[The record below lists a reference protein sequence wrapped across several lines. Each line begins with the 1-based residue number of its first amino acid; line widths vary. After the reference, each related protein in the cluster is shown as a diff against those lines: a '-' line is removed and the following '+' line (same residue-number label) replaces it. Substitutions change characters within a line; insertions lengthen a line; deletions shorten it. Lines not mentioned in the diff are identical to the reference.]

1 MRTNPPIR
9 RAAGMSLTAVTALA
23 LAAGCGGDGGMDGG
37 AGHNMGQATTAPASS
52 AATTGGH
59 NQADIT
65 FAQSMI
71 PHHQQAVQMAEMA
84 QTRAGNPEVK
94 ALAAKIEQAQAP
106 EIEQLTGWLST
117 WGAPA
122 PSAPAGGGHD
132 MPGMNNQ
139 MPGMMTDKDMA
150 AMKAATGA
158 GFDKMFL
165 QMMIRHHEGAIE
177 MAKTEQQQ
185 GKDAAAK
192 ALAAKIE
199 ADQTAEITQM
209 QALLSK

>member
-1 MRTNPPIR
+1 MRTNHTIR
-9 RAAGMSLTAVTALA
+9 RAAGVTLTAVTALA
-23 LAAGCGGDGGMDGG
+23 LAAGCGGTDGG
-37 AGHNMGQATTAPASS
+37 AGHNMGQATTAPPSS
-52 AATTGGH
+52 AAAATDRH

-65 FAQSMI
+65 FAHSMI

-84 QTRAGNPEVK
+84 ETRAGNPEVK
-94 ALAAKIEQAQAP
+94 ALAAKIKQAQAP

-117 WGAPA
+117 WGAPM
-122 PSAPAGGGHD
+122 PSAPAGGGHG
-132 MPGMNNQ
+132 MPGMNTE

-150 AMKAATGA
+150 GMQAATGA
-158 GFDKMFL
+158 GFDRMFL
-165 QMMIRHHEGAIE
+165 QMMIRHHEGAVE
-177 MAKTEQQQ
+177 MAETEQQQ

-209 QALLSK
+209 QALLGK